1 MICCRPR
8 MPLMGVLFFLFSA
21 CNATSTSEYKSS
33 DISPEESQAIET
45 TEIPDS
51 SGIAEDDNILTIS
64 QNELERDAWVES
76 MISAMNLKQKLGQ
89 FFMVDLWP
97 MQGEASITH
106 AIQSIKNHH
115 VGSIIVFKSHP
126 HQMLDVINRSQE
138 ASTIPLLVAVDGEWG
153 VDMRLDSV
161 IEWPYQLALGSA
173 TDFDPLYQ
181 MGKAIAKECSRL
193 GIHINFAPVV
203 DVNSNPNNPVIGY
216 RSFGE
221 NPYRVGQAGSAYMRG
236 MQDHGIMAV
245 AKHFPGHGD
254 TDSDSHKTLPS
265 VLHDRNR
272 LNQMEL
278 PPFQQLIQ
286 DGVAGIMAAHLFVP
300 NLDNRNQ
307 RPTSLSSYVLKDLL
321 RDSLG
326 FDGLVFSDALNM
338 QGASG
343 YGGAAEVAYQAFLAG
358 NDILVMAQDIG
369 GTVALLEEG
378 IAQGEITM
386 DEIHQRLRLI
396 LQKKY
401 DAQLHQYQL
410 TNTRNLINDL
420 NPIES
425 KNTVIDLYQANIT
438 WIPNA
443 DEHSSSLPLRDNQSI
458 YTLALGSSSKQI
470 WQDRVGDYIPSEYLT
485 TQTFEKILPSL
496 RSNDHLV
503 IGIHNL
509 GKTPPKFGMRDSDK
523 ALISKVSNRCKVTI
537 LLFGLPYA
545 LENIPNDVNVLMVG
559 ADRPEAQ
566 IAAVNAIL
574 GKHDVNG
581 RLAISTGQWQEGQG
595 EDLMGSGIPLGIP
608 FKVGPDPVSLDLLK
622 AYENKTINT
631 RSAPGGVVMVN
642 HHGRNIY
649 SSAFGNHTYD
659 EKRTVLVGDLF
670 DLASI
675 TKVASTT
682 LCVMKLVEDGK
693 IDLDKTFAHYMPE
706 FEESPCG
713 GVRLRDALMHQSG
726 LPAWIP
732 FYVSSLDQRET
743 VYSNHWQAGYSQKV
757 ADTMFIRDDVRE
769 AIWDTIAIQELTP
782 EPTYKYS
789 DLGFLLLGRLIE
801 RVTGEPLDAYV
812 YNEFYFPMGLESM
825 MFNPWQWIDRDHIL
839 PTEDDTLFRKQLLD
853 GYVHDMAAAML
864 GGVAGH
870 AGLFSNADDLA
881 SLFQMLLN
889 GGTWQG
895 RRYLS
900 ESTIDDFTRW
910 QRYPGN
916 NRGLGFHKPD
926 RDFDGGP
933 TSNNV
938 SLETFGHTGFTGT
951 SVWADPVANLIYI
964 FLSNRCYPDAYNPNL
979 VRQGIRTDLQ
989 TEIYE
994 TLFR

>member
-1 MICCRPR
+1 MICCRPKL
-8 MPLMGVLFFLFSA
+8 PLLGLLFFLFLA
-21 CNATSTSEYKSS
+21 CNATST
-33 DISPEESQAIET
+33 
-45 TEIPDS
+45 TEINNSNIHGKEPHITEQIEQTDS
-51 SGIAEDDNILTIS
+51 SILTEADDFLRIRPKELNRKVWVDSTIS
-64 QNELERDAWVES
+64 TMS
-76 MISAMNLKQKLGQ
+76 LKQKLGQ

-97 MQGEASITH
+97 MQGEASIEK
-106 AIQSIKNHH
+106 AIQSISKYAI
-115 VGSIIVFKSHP
+115 GSIIVFKSHP
-126 HQMLDVINRSQE
+126 KQMLDVINRSQE
-138 ASTIPLLVAVDGEWG
+138 ASAIPLLVAIDGEWG

-181 MGKAIAKECSRL
+181 MGKAIAKECTRL

-221 NPYRVGQAGSAYMRG
+221 NPHRVGQAGSTYMRG
-236 MQDHGIMAV
+236 MQDHGVMAV

-265 VLHDRNR
+265 VLHDRDR
-272 LNQMEL
+272 LNQKEL

-286 DGVAGIMAAHLFVP
+286 DGVSGIMAAHLFVP
-300 NLDNRNQ
+300 NLDNRDS
-307 RPTSLSSYVLKDLL
+307 RPTSLSSYVLNDLL

-343 YGGAAEVAYQAFLAG
+343 YGGAAEVAYQAFIAG
-358 NDILVMAQDIG
+358 NDILVMAQDIE
-369 GTVALLEEG
+369 GTIDLIEKG

-386 DEIHQRLRLI
+386 DDIHKRLRLI
-396 LQKKY
+396 LEKKY
-401 DAQLHQYQL
+401 DAKLHRYQPG
-410 TNTRNLINDL
+410 NEVNLIDDL
-420 NPIES
+420 NPIQS

-438 WIPNA
+438 WLPKAEEN
-443 DEHSSSLPLRDNQSI
+443 SSSLPLRDNQPI
-458 YTLALGSSSKQI
+458 YTLTLGSDNQQL
-470 WQDRVGDYIPSEYLT
+470 WQNRVDDYIPCEHLT
-485 TQTFEKILPSL
+485 TTLFEKILPSL
-496 RSNDHLV
+496 GSNDHLV

-509 GKTPPKFGMRDSDK
+509 EKTPPEFGMRDSDK
-523 ALISKVSNRCKVTI
+523 SFINRASKYCKVTI
-537 LLFGLPYA
+537 LLFGLPYT
-545 LENIPNDVNVLMVG
+545 LGNIPNDVNVLMVG

-581 RLAISTGQWQEGQG
+581 RLAISTGQWKEGQG

-608 FKVGPDPVSLDLLK
+608 FKAGPDPITLDPLVS
-622 AYENKTINT
+622 YENKTINT

-649 SSAFGNHTYD
+649 SSAFGSHTYD
-659 EKRTVLVGDLF
+659 EKRAVLLGDLF

-682 LCVMKLVEDGK
+682 LCVMKLVEDGS

-726 LPAWIP
+726 LPSWIP
-732 FYVSSLDQRET
+732 FYLRSLDQRET

-757 ADTMFIRDDVRE
+757 ADTMFIRDNVRE
-769 AIWDTIAIQELTP
+769 AIWDTIAVQELT
-782 EPTYKYS
+782 ENPTYRYS

-801 RVTGEPLDAYV
+801 RVTGEPIDAYV
-812 YNEFYFPMGLESM
+812 YNEFYFPMELESM

-839 PTEDDTLFRKQLLD
+839 PTENDTLFRKQLLD

-889 GGTWQG
+889 GGIWQG
-895 RRYLS
+895 RRYLK
-900 ESTIDDFTRW
+900 ESTIEYFTDW
-910 QRYPGN
+910 QQYPGN
-916 NRGLGFHKPD
+916 NRGLGFHKPN
-926 RDFDGGP
+926 RDLNGGP

-938 SLETFGHTGFTGT
+938 SLATFGHTGFTGT
-951 SVWADPVANLIYI
+951 SVWADPVTNLIYI

-979 VRQGIRTDLQ
+979 VRQSIRTDIQ
-989 TEIYE
+989 SEIYE

>member
-1 MICCRPR
+1 MICCRPQI
-8 MPLMGVLFFLFSA
+8 PLLGLLLFLFST
-21 CNATSTSEYKSS
+21 CNAEYSDLEGSIKDSETHQIS
-33 DISPEESQAIET
+33 DEEDLSFIGRNQHRIERDEWVET
-45 TEIPDS
+45 TL
-51 SGIAEDDNILTIS
+51 SG
-64 QNELERDAWVES
+64 
-76 MISAMNLKQKLGQ
+76 MNLQEKLGQ

-97 MQGEASITH
+97 MQGEASLDK
-106 AIQSIKNHH
+106 AIQSIEKYN
-115 VGSIIVFKSHP
+115 VGSIIVFKSSP
-126 HQMLDVINRSQE
+126 HQMLDVINRSQA

-173 TDFDPLYQ
+173 TDHDPIYQ
-181 MGKAIAKECSRL
+181 MGKAIAKECMRL

-221 NPYRVGQAGSAYMRG
+221 NPIRVGDASSSYMRG

-272 LNQMEL
+272 LNQVEF

-300 NLDNRNQ
+300 NLDNRDQ

-326 FDGLVFSDALNM
+326 FKGLIFSDALNM

-343 YGGAAEVAYQAFLAG
+343 YGGAAEVAYQAFIAG
-358 NDILVMAQDIG
+358 NDILVMAQDIE
-369 GTVALLEEG
+369 GTIALMEKG
-378 IAQGEITM
+378 IANKEITL
-386 DEIHQRLRLI
+386 DEIDKRLRLI
-396 LQKKY
+396 LEQKY
-401 DAQLHQYQL
+401 EARLHEYKP
-410 TNTRNLINDL
+410 TNRTNLINDL

-425 KNTVIDLYQANIT
+425 KNTVIDLYQANVT
-438 WIPNA
+438 WIPNTM
-443 DEHSSSLPLRDNQSI
+443 ESSASLPLRDNQSI
-458 YTLALGSSSKQI
+458 YTLALGRNEQQL
-470 WQDRVGDYIPSEYLT
+470 WQDRVSDYIPSKNLT
-485 TQTFEKILPSL
+485 AQSLENLIPSL
-496 RSNDHLV
+496 DNDDHLV
-503 IGIHNL
+503 IGVHNL
-509 GKTPPKFGMRDSDK
+509 AKTPPQFGMRNSDN
-523 ALISKVSNRCKVTI
+523 ALISRVSKRCKVTV

-545 LENIPNDVNVLMVG
+545 LENIPQDVNVLVVG

-566 IAAVNAIL
+566 IAAVNAML

-581 RLAISTGQWQEGQG
+581 RLAISAGTWKEGQG
-595 EDLMGSGIPLGIP
+595 EDILGSGTPLGIP
-608 FKVGPDPVSLDLLK
+608 FVLGPDPVTLDDLGV
-622 AYENKTINT
+622 YESKTIET
-631 RSAPGGVVMVN
+631 KSAPGGVVMVN
-642 HHGRNIY
+642 HHGRTIY
-649 SSAFGNHTYD
+649 SSAFGSHTYD
-659 EKRTVLVGDLF
+659 NQRAVLIGDLF

-682 LCVMKLVEDGK
+682 LCIMKLVEDEV
-693 IDLDKTFAHYMPE
+693 IDLDKSFAYYMPE
-706 FEESPCG
+706 FKGSPCG
-713 GVRLRDALMHQSG
+713 EIQIRDALMHQSG
-726 LPAWIP
+726 LPSWIP
-732 FYVSSLDQRET
+732 FYVSSLDQRDT

-757 ADTMFIRDDVRE
+757 ADTMFIRDDVSE
-769 AIWDTIAIQELTP
+769 AIWDTIAAQQLTSNP
-782 EPTYKYS
+782 SYRYS
-789 DLGFLLLGRLIE
+789 DLGFLLLGRLVE
-801 RVTGEPLDAYV
+801 KVTGEPIDAFV

-825 MFNPWQWIDRDHIL
+825 MFNPWQWIDRDYIL
-839 PTEDDTLFRKQLLD
+839 PTENDTLFRKQLLD

-895 RRYLS
+895 RRYLDK
-900 ESTIDDFTRW
+900 STIDYFTAW
-910 QRYPGN
+910 QKYPGN
-916 NRGLGFHKPD
+916 HRGLGFHKPN
-926 RDFDGGP
+926 RDLDGGP

-938 SLETFGHTGFTGT
+938 SLATFGHTGFTGT
-951 SVWADPVANLIYI
+951 SVWADPATDLIYI
-964 FLSNRCYPDAYNPNL
+964 FLSNRCYPNAYNPNL
-979 VRQGIRTDLQ
+979 VRENIRTDIQ
-989 TEIYE
+989 EEIYN